1 MTVKITFVASYD
13 FKKNACYLT
22 KEQKYQK
29 VEREEGKTETV
40 ELVKL
45 GFKSQPLSG
54 FPGLVTL
61 FYKWH
66 NKALWGFE
74 D

>member
-1 MTVKITFVASYD
+1 MLFGKRA
-13 FKKNACYLT
+13 
-22 KEQKYQK
+22 KYQK
-29 VEREEGKTETV
+29 VEGNTGAV

-45 GFKSQPLSG
+45 GLKSRPLPG
-54 FPGLVTL
+54 FPGLVML

>member
-1 MTVKITFVASYD
+1 MVLKRTHATW
-13 FKKNACYLT
+13 
-22 KEQKYQK
+22 QKYQK
-29 VEREEGKTETV
+29 VERETGKTGAV

-45 GFKSQPLSG
+45 GFKSRPLSG
-54 FPGLVTL
+54 FLGLVML

>member
-13 FKKNACYLT
+13 FKKNTCSLA

-29 VEREEGKTETV
+29 VERGEEKTGAA

-45 GFKSQPLSG
+45 RFKSWPLSG
-54 FPGLVTL
+54 FPGLVML

-66 NKALWGFE
+66 SKALWGFE

>member
-1 MTVKITFVASYD
+1 MFFGKRA
-13 FKKNACYLT
+13 
-22 KEQKYQK
+22 KYQK
-29 VEREEGKTETV
+29 VEGNTGAV

-45 GFKSQPLSG
+45 GLKSSPVPG
-54 FPGLVTL
+54 FPGLVML